1 MPPACPVFTLNQ
13 HHYQHTLFPNLHRP
27 GAGEANCL
35 QTGLNLPHSP
45 FLSQTGE
52 GEAWECCEFPNVY
65 LAQRVLFNRI
75 IRSPSNS
82 PEQWGEKPAEK
93 GVASGAQRRGF
104 VSLTHNSKNAHIYQS
119 QWIPIKAEPRCRKT
133 GDCKDAPGER
143 QKLSPELF
151 AFKIPTHHH
160 PAAPL
165 ATQKVSC
172 LNDSFSYSMWE
183 REGNRG
189 LAAFLCYAAL

>member
-13 HHYQHTLFPNLHRP
+13 HHYRHPLFPKLHRP

-35 QTGLNLPHSP
+35 QTGLSSPHSP
-45 FLSQTGE
+45 FPSQTGE

-65 LAQRVLFNRI
+65 LAQRVLFYRI
-75 IRSPSNS
+75 IRSPSNF

-93 GVASGAQRRGF
+93 GVASGAERRGF
-104 VSLTHNSKNAHIYQS
+104 VSLTRSSKNAHIYQS
-119 QWIPIKAEPRCRKT
+119 KCIPIKAEPRRRKT
-133 GDCKDAPGER
+133 AQTLLVRGKG
-143 QKLSPELF
+143 SPRSCLPL
-151 AFKIPTHHH
+151 KSPHHH

-172 LNDSFSYSMWE
+172 LNDNFS
-183 REGNRG
+183 
-189 LAAFLCYAAL
+189 

>member
-13 HHYQHTLFPNLHRP
+13 HHYQHTVFPNLHRP

-35 QTGLNLPHSP
+35 QTGLNSPHSP

-93 GVASGAQRRGF
+93 GVASGAERRGF
-104 VSLTHNSKNAHIYQS
+104 VSLTHSSKNAHIYQS
-119 QWIPIKAEPRCRKT
+119 KWIPINAELRRRKT
-133 GDCKDAPGER
+133 GDCKEAPGAR
-143 QKLSPELF
+143 QRLSPELF
-151 AFKIPTHHH
+151 AFKIPT
-160 PAAPL
+160 PSP
-165 ATQKVSC
+165 SC
-172 LNDSFSYSMWE
+172 TFSNI
-183 REGNRG
+183 EG
-189 LAAFLCYAAL
+189 FLSKWQFLLKRVGEGGE